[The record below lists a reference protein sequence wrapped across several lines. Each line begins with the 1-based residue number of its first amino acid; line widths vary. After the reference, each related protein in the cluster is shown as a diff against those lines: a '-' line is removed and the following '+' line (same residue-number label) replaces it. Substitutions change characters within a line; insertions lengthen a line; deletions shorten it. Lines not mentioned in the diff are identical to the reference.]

1 MNALAE
7 TRSAITTEK
16 QLAIVGE
23 MRKGLSS
30 NKPFTLSTLA
40 YKARIHPKTFIAAL
54 HEAAQSPD
62 HELHEF
68 SLDVFEEWGKQQE
81 RLMEKAFISAEAKDR
96 WEGFVTMLE
105 RMYREEWVKPSEAA
119 HMQPSVHIGMVEQL
133 AIVNGSNRSSL
144 PTGD

>member
-1 MNALAE
+1 MTALAE
-7 TRSAITTEK
+7 TRSAITPQK
-16 QLAIVGE
+16 CDAIVAD
-23 MRKGLSS
+23 MRASLGK

-54 HEAAQSPD
+54 HEAAQNPS
-62 HELHEF
+62 HELYEF
-68 SLDVFEEWGKQQE
+68 SLDVFEQWGKQQE
-81 RLMEKAFISAEAKDR
+81 LLMEKAFVSADAKDR

-119 HMQPSVHIGMVEQL
+119 HLQPQVNIGMVEQL
-133 AIVNGSNRSSL
+133 AIVNGSNRNAL